1 MKWTLANLITSL
13 RILAAPFLLYL
24 AWSGQKTWFLIL
36 LIFSLATDAVDGFVA
51 RKLNQVSEFG
61 ARLDSWGDFGLFV
74 ITLLCVWRLWPELAR
89 REGVF
94 IFLFMATFFL
104 PILIGFIKFQRL
116 TSYHTWLA
124 KASGILLSLGVTILL
139 IWENG
144 LVFRFSVGLFMLS
157 ALEEI
162 AITLVLT
169 EWQSNVPTLR
179 YVLKN
184 RGRNPDFSK

>member
-1 MKWTLANLITSL
+1 MKWTLASLITSL

-94 IFLFMATFFL
+94 IFLFMAAFFL

>member
-1 MKWTLANLITSL
+1 
-13 RILAAPFLLYL
+13 
-24 AWSGQKTWFLIL
+24 
-36 LIFSLATDAVDGFVA
+36 
-51 RKLNQVSEFG
+51 
-61 ARLDSWGDFGLFV
+61 
-74 ITLLCVWRLWPELAR
+74 LAR

-94 IFLFMATFFL
+94 IFLFMAAFFL

>member
-1 MKWTLANLITSL
+1 
-13 RILAAPFLLYL
+13 LLYL

-94 IFLFMATFFL
+94 IFLFMAAFFL